1 MKIETRAPVVL
12 DRAHHPISRKKID
25 TDALKVLYR
34 LHRHGFKAYLVGGAV
49 RDYLLEKTPKDFDI
63 ATDARPGQIKKL
75 FANAFLVGRR
85 FRLAHIRF
93 KGGKIIE
100 VATFRREPD
109 PAEDERKD
117 SNNTFGTPHED
128 AFRRDITINGL
139 FYDIATFSIIDYVGG
154 LDDIAR
160 LRARIIGDPANRYTE
175 DPVRIWRVLRHA
187 ARSNL
192 TLEEG
197 TESTIFSHRHLVA
210 TCSGARLFE
219 ELNKDMHSG
228 FTGPLMGLMHHYGI
242 LPFILG
248 DIGSFFEA
256 DSDSFTRLLSLLSA
270 LDASANAGGVLSQHE
285 RYSLLFWPWVKQ
297 ILSDC
302 NQRGADKIKI
312 LNDAFINTHMTVVV
326 PKALRSNIIQTL
338 IIVDYMLKAME
349 TGRMR
354 WSLKKRARY
363 PDASRVYSLI
373 VNGHILEGRDPFE
386 KSFRRKYRTRTGR
399 PRGGRNKKTN
409 KRIDR

>member
-1 MKIETRAPVVL
+1 MKRETRFPVVL
-12 DRAHHPISRKKID
+12 DRAHHPISRKNID
-25 TDALKVLYR
+25 KDALKVLYR

-49 RDYLLEKTPKDFDI
+49 RDYLLGKTPKDFDI

-75 FANAFLVGRR
+75 FVNAFLVGRR

-109 PAEDERKD
+109 PADDERKD
-117 SNNTFGTPHED
+117 SNNTFGTPPED
-128 AFRRDITINGL
+128 AFRRDISINGL

-160 LRARIIGDPANRYTE
+160 HRARIIGDPAERYSE

-187 ARSNL
+187 ARSGL
-192 TLEEG
+192 TLEEDTG
-197 TESTIFSHRHLVA
+197 STIFSHRQLVA

-228 FTGPLMGLMHHYGI
+228 FTGPLMKLMHYYGM

-248 DIGSFFEA
+248 DIGSFFEK
-256 DSDSFTRLLSLLSA
+256 DSDSFTRLISLLIA
-270 LDASANAGGVLSQHE
+270 LDASVSASGVLSQYE
-285 RYSLLFWPWVKQ
+285 IYSLLFWPWVKR
-297 ILSDC
+297 IISDF
-302 NQRGADKIKI
+302 NRRGADKIKI
-312 LNDAFINTHMTVVV
+312 LNDAFIETHMPVVI

-338 IIVDYMLKAME
+338 IIVDYMLRAMD

-354 WSLKKRARY
+354 WSLKKKARY
-363 PDASRVYSLI
+363 PDASRVFSMI
-373 VNGHILEGRDPFE
+373 INGRILEGKDPFE
-386 KSFRRKYRTRTGR
+386 KSFRRKYRGQTSRSGR
-399 PRGGRNKKTN
+399 RRKT
-409 KRIDR
+409 K